1 MNNISAFISIV
12 KTSRKRTGIMYCD
25 GLFSPTVDQF
35 KIVIPEICFI
45 DCAEFYTNS
54 LTFSPK
60 ELLDKIEDECNGRT
74 TIIANLETFIV
85 SNSSGFKDEIAR
97 LLTSR
102 EPSKPIFFFFYSKK
116 IFRGFKD
123 IYKSKELNQ
132 YNIIEL

>member
-1 MNNISAFISIV
+1 MNKISDYILRV
-12 KTSRKRTGIMYCD
+12 KNSRKRTGIIYCD
-25 GLFSPTVDQF
+25 GLFSPIVGQF
-35 KIVIPEICFI
+35 KIVIPETYFI

-85 SNSSGFKDEIAR
+85 SNSSGFKVELAS

-116 IFRGFKD
+116 LFRGFRD
-123 IYKSKELNQ
+123 TYKSKELNQ